1 MLKSMS
7 LKQFLITIEKYAV
20 KDGVEDLAFADKF
33 LELVEEEKSLVS
45 CHSDIN
51 EISSW
56 IKL

>member
-1 MLKSMS
+1 MS
-7 LKQFLITIEKYAV
+7 LKQFLITIEKHAV

>member
-1 MLKSMS
+1 MS